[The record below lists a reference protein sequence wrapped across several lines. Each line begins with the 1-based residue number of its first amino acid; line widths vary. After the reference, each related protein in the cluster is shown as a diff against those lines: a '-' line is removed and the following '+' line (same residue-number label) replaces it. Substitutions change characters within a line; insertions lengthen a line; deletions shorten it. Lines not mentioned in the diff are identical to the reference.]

1 MTTQEEIDQAY
12 SRLTAHEYAL
22 EWITAAMLS
31 CMPRAD
37 ADAWLAR
44 FKEKS
49 RQVFV
54 RDNVGVDD
62 MRATRIVTDGLDM
75 IEGFAEKVRARLG

>member
-1 MTTQEEIDQAY
+1 VTATEEIDQAY
-12 SRLTAHEYAL
+12 SRLMAHEYAL
-22 EWITAAMLS
+22 ECITATMLS
-31 CMPRAD
+31 YMPRAD

-49 RQVFV
+49 RKVFV
-54 RDNVGVDD
+54 RDNAGVDD